1 MLWSLV
7 ALGITAL
14 SLALLGLAGPAHRL
28 GLSLGSAYQII
39 IWASHIAGAA
49 ALGAIAIAVF
59 AYRARNWTKLTVAA
73 IATVVGMTSF
83 AIGFDAQLR
92 REHSPA
98 IHDVT
103 TDLDNPPTFTAVIA
117 RRADAPNRLDR
128 SPGLAE
134 LQRQGYPDLAPV
146 TVPVRPEQ
154 TFDRAL
160 GAAQSLG
167 WEIVTADKSSGRIE
181 ATDTTR
187 WFGFVDDVVV
197 RLTPWGTGTRVD
209 VRSVSRTGVGDAG
222 RNAARIQRFI
232 KLLQRS

>member
-1 MLWSLV
+1 MLWSLL
-7 ALGITAL
+7 ALGITVL
-14 SLALLGLAGPAHRL
+14 SLALLGLAGPSYRL

-39 IWASHIAGAA
+39 IWTSHIAGAA

-59 AYRARNWTKLTVAA
+59 AYRARNWMKLTVAA
-73 IATVVGMTSF
+73 LTIIIGLTSF
-83 AIGFDAQLR
+83 AIGFDAQRR

-117 RRADAPNRLDR
+117 RRVDAPNRLDR
-128 SPGLAE
+128 TPGLAE

-146 TVPVRPEQ
+146 TVQTRPDQ

-160 GAAQSLG
+160 AAVQSLG

-197 RLTPWGTGTRVD
+197 RLTPWGTGTRID
-209 VRSVSRTGVGDAG
+209 MRSVSRTGVGDAG
-222 RNAARIQRFI
+222 RNAARIRGFLREIQ
-232 KLLQRS
+232 K

>member
-1 MLWSLV
+1 MLWSLL

-14 SLALLGLAGPAHRL
+14 SLALLGLAGPAYRL

-39 IWASHIAGAA
+39 IWTSHIAGVA

-59 AYRARNWTKLTVAA
+59 AYRARNWMKLAVAGVA
-73 IATVVGMTSF
+73 IIIGLTSF
-83 AIGFDAQLR
+83 AIGFNAQLR

-117 RRADAPNRLDR
+117 RRANAPNRLDR
-128 SPGLAE
+128 TQGLAE

-146 TVPVRPEQ
+146 TIPARPEQ

-181 ATDTTR
+181 ATDKTR
-187 WFGFVDDVVV
+187 WFGFEDDVAV
-197 RLTPWGTGTRVD
+197 RVTPWGTGTRID
-209 VRSVSRTGVGDAG
+209 VRSVSRTGVGDSG
-222 RNAARIQRFI
+222 RNAARIKRFLNQVQ
-232 KLLQRS
+232 K

>member
-1 MLWSLV
+1 MWSLL

-28 GLSLGSAYQII
+28 GFSLGSAYQIVL
-39 IWASHIAGAA
+39 WTSHIGGAA
-49 ALGAIAIAVF
+49 ALGAIVIAIL
-59 AYRARNWTKLTVAA
+59 AYRARSWMRLAVAA
-73 IATVVGMTSF
+73 VAIVVGLTSF
-83 AIGFDAQLR
+83 AIGFETQIR
-92 REHSPA
+92 REHSPS

-146 TVPVRPEQ
+146 TVQSRPDQ
-154 TFDRAL
+154 AFDRAL
-160 GAAQSLG
+160 AAAQSLG

-187 WFGFVDDVVV
+187 WFGFVDDVAV
-197 RLTPWGTGTRVD
+197 RLTPWGAGTRID

-222 RNAARIQRFI
+222 RNAARIRRFLREI
-232 KLLQRS
+232 QK

>member
-1 MLWSLV
+1 MWSLL

-28 GLSLGSAYQII
+28 GFSLGSAYQIV
-39 IWASHIAGAA
+39 IWTSHIGGAA
-49 ALGAIAIAVF
+49 ALAAIVIAIR
-59 AYRARNWTKLTVAA
+59 AYRARSWMRLAVSAVA
-73 IATVVGMTSF
+73 IVVGLTSF
-83 AIGFDAQLR
+83 AIGFDTQRR
-92 REHSPA
+92 REHSPS

-146 TVPVRPEQ
+146 TVQSRPDQ
-154 TFDRAL
+154 AFDRAL
-160 GAAQSLG
+160 AAAQSLG

-187 WFGFVDDVVV
+187 WFGFVDDVAV
-197 RLTPWGTGTRVD
+197 RLTPWGAGTRID

-222 RNAARIQRFI
+222 RNAARIRRFL
-232 KLLQRS
+232 KELQK

>member
-1 MLWSLV
+1 MLWSLL

-28 GLSLGSAYQII
+28 GLSLGSAYQMVV
-39 IWASHIAGAA
+39 WTSHIGGAA
-49 ALGAIAIAVF
+49 ALAAIVIGVF
-59 AYRARNWTKLTVAA
+59 AYRARSWKRLAVAVVA
-73 IATVVGMTSF
+73 IVVGLASF
-83 AIGFDAQLR
+83 AIGFVTQIR
-92 REHSPA
+92 REHSPS
-98 IHDVT
+98 IHDIS

-117 RRADAPNRLDR
+117 RRADATNRLDR
-128 SPGLAE
+128 SPSLVE

-146 TVPVRPEQ
+146 TVQSRPDQ

-160 GAAQSLG
+160 AAAQSLG

-181 ATDTTR
+181 ASDTTR

-197 RLTPWGTGTRVD
+197 RLTPWGTGTRID

-222 RNAARIQRFI
+222 RNAARIRRFLGEI
-232 KLLQRS
+232 RK

>member
-1 MLWSLV
+1 MLWSLL

-28 GLSLGSAYQII
+28 GFSLASAYQIV
-39 IWASHIAGAA
+39 IWTSHIGGAA
-49 ALGAIAIAVF
+49 ALAAIVIAIR
-59 AYRARNWTKLTVAA
+59 AYRARGWMRLAVAA
-73 IATVVGMTSF
+73 VAIVVGLTSF
-83 AIGFDAQLR
+83 AIGFDTQRR
-92 REHSPA
+92 REHSPS
-98 IHDVT
+98 IHDIT

-146 TVPVRPEQ
+146 TVQSRPDQ

-160 GAAQSLG
+160 AAAQSLG

-181 ATDTTR
+181 ATDKTR
-187 WFGFVDDVVV
+187 WFGFVDDVAV
-197 RLTPWGTGTRVD
+197 RLTPWGSGTRID

-222 RNAARIQRFI
+222 RNAARIRRF
-232 KLLQRS
+232 LNELQR